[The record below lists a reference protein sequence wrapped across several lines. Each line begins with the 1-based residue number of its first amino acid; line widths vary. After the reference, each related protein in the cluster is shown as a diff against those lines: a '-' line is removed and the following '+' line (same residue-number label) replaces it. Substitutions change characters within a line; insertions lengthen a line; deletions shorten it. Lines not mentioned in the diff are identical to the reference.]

1 MFKSLQT
8 FLALFIGIAMSC
20 LSHATFPPRVTDVDL
35 AVMPVVVVG
44 YWPKTKWV
52 DRSNVVRNLC
62 YDVEAQTK
70 LVITKVI
77 HGDLKPG
84 TVDLLVKDY
93 VAWEEDG
100 SMINSATSSEQL
112 GDVKDVSKPNIWF
125 LKWDSSWQKND
136 QKTYLHIPSF
146 RCVQPTNLKQFY
158 EILRKPTRQ
167 SDVSPLFQ
175 SRNPLII
182 QRLLSYVSDEIPPW
196 PEISSFIQNEDGD
209 VLERYGDW
217 DTSKRVHALIPNI
230 LALAKSNGPSAITAL
245 ALFAEMTGEK
255 ALPELRT
262 LLTNRDPNVSAVAAA
277 WCVRLGDHE
286 SWEQICKAL
295 SRCKDSDTVNQA
307 ICVIQKSKRV
317 EYVPT
322 LIDFLEFTSKRN
334 AFSEEARTTLT
345 AQKALRAL
353 TRFTFPFDSNASS
366 YAWNRVSSEES
377 EARANHLQELLG
389 QWDNP
394 FEATCKVVP
403 DTNNELKKSDP
414 EALVS
419 ATAWLVV
426 TIKNKT
432 DHPITIA
439 ELPRSID
446 QNSSRGSTS
455 HGGQASAKRY
465 VSVAAAKTYT
475 FKVPF
480 FDYGK
485 GFYSLSFGF
494 FRNGRE
500 TGKKAWIGS
509 IKTSFYY

>member
-1 MFKSLQT
+1 
-8 FLALFIGIAMSC
+8 MSC

-44 YWPKTKWV
+44 YWPKAKWV

-136 QKTYLHIPSF
+136 KKTYLHIPSF
-146 RCVQPTNLKQFY
+146 RCVQPTNLKHFY

-182 QRLLSYVSDEIPPW
+182 QRLLSYLSDEIPPW

-230 LALAKSNGPSAITAL
+230 LALAKSNGPSATTAL
-245 ALFAEMTGEK
+245 ALFAEMMGEK

-277 WCVRLGDHE
+277 WCVRLGDHK
-286 SWEQICKAL
+286 SWEQISKAL
-295 SRCKDSDTVNQA
+295 CRCKDSDTVNQA

-334 AFSEEARTTLT
+334 AFSEEASTALT

-394 FEATCKVVP
+394 FEAICKVVP

-414 EALVS
+414 EVLVS
-419 ATAWLVV
+419 ATAWLQV

-439 ELPRSID
+439 ESPQTMTHQTYKGRADGGLQTGAKSFVTI
-446 QNSSRGSTS
+446 GSGKS
-455 HGGQASAKRY
+455 
-465 VSVAAAKTYT
+465 YT
-475 FKVPF
+475 FRVPF
-480 FDYGK
+480 VEMGDGRNTM
-485 GFYSLSFGF
+485 SFGF
-494 FRNGRE
+494 LRNGRE
-500 TGKKAWIGS
+500 KGRKAWIGF
-509 IKTSFYY
+509 IKTSFDR